1 MLLRLVVAAALAAR
15 GASWSVKDAL
25 VAHDAADAAAHAAA
39 SLTRDPRVSATCDV
53 RGNLGPCS
61 VVVQETPGND
71 WLRDRWQAASDMG
84 GTAIKRAARRP
95 AAAAGS
101 GTAPSVAGAS
111 TRAGQESEIPN
122 FKAS

>member
-61 VVVQETPGND
+61 VVVQATPGND
-71 WLRDRWQAASDMG
+71 WLRAASCGRDDF
-84 GTAIKRAARRP
+84 R
-95 AAAAGS
+95 
-101 GTAPSVAGAS
+101 
-111 TRAGQESEIPN
+111 EIRVGKTMRN
-122 FKAS
+122 RYRHVW